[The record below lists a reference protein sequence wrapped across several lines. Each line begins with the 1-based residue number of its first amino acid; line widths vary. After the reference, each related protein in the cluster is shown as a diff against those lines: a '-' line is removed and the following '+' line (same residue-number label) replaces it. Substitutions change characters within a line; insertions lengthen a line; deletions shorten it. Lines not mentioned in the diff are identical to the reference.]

1 MTLSSRILGRQ
12 RGRPLT
18 PSRQNGAVPSTL
30 PDGEPAPEDGS
41 LPEQAYLGIAERSLS
56 IYIHV
61 PFCTTRCGYCDFN
74 TYTPGELGS
83 SASPESWLDAALAE
97 ISLAASTLAQHD
109 ARREVSTVFI
119 GGGTPSL
126 LGGEKLAGLL
136 GAVDDAI
143 GLAPDAEV
151 TTEANPE
158 STDPRLL
165 DTIRAA
171 GFTRISI
178 GMQSIAPHVLAV
190 LERRHTP
197 GRALQAAQWA
207 RQAGFGH
214 VSLDLIYGTPGESD
228 DDFRA
233 SLDAAIGAGVD
244 HVSAYSLIVEP
255 GTRMA
260 RKVAKGELPMPDD
273 DVLAD
278 RYLIA
283 DDALSA
289 AGLSWYEVSNW
300 ARDDAARCHHNLAYW
315 RGGDW
320 WGVGPG
326 AHSHVGG
333 VRWWNRKHP
342 AAYAAALGAGRSP
355 AQGREVLDAA
365 TRREERIFLELRLDT
380 GLDAAVLSDRGR
392 AQAVREVADGLL
404 DERAWAAGRA
414 VVTRSGRLLAD
425 GIAVRLVD

>member
-1 MTLSSRILGRQ
+1 M
-12 RGRPLT
+12 
-18 PSRQNGAVPSTL
+18 PSTL

-41 LPEQAYLGIAERSLS
+41 LPEQAYRGMAERSLS

-97 ISLAASTLAQHD
+97 IGLAARTLARTGVH
-109 ARREVSTVFI
+109 REVSTVFI

-126 LGGEKLAGLL
+126 LGGETLARLL

-171 GFTRISI
+171 GFTRVSI

-207 RQAGFGH
+207 RRAGFAH

-425 GIAVRLVD
+425 GIALRLVD